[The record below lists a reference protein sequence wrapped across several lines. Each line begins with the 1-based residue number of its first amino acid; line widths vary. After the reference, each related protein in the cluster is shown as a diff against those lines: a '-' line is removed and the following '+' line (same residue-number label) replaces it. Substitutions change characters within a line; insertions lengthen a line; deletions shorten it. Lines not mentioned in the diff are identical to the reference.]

1 MEVSDQ
7 FLQISNIRHEKPNC
21 PADLDVGVP
30 PETSSKACEAPPTVA
45 SESFLRLINLVVQ
58 QHIIELATRDKPPDP
73 LEEVPRPVSPKS
85 PKPPSARLRMDSFDE
100 ANSGTSSRSSNLS
113 RKLRASR
120 QSNNSKLQRGMTA
133 KVMCK
138 QHEAMPE
145 VNASRIFDLLDDH
158 SEELDE
164 VKNAFK
170 PSYTFITKTEAF
182 LATSSGFGQCS
193 LSEAPEF
200 HGFRRAAGWCRFF
213 WPNQYIIV
221 DRRRT
226 WLKPNTTRPR

>member
-170 PSYTFITKTEAF
+170 PSYTFITKTEA
-182 LATSSGFGQCS
+182 LPGL
-193 LSEAPEF
+193 LSETPSAIM
-200 HGFRRAAGWCRFF
+200 FRC
-213 WPNQYIIV
+213 
-221 DRRRT
+221 DRSRRSCS
-226 WLKPNTTRPR
+226 PVSHPVSRPRLEGPGLFQRRERQGWNDV